1 MKLKLKNLPF
11 FGWVSMMI
19 AVILSTHLV
28 LNANPIHSD
37 NLQVSTFT
45 DTIKSLNVGDVV
57 PDIIIKKIVNDKQ
70 RSTHLSDYKD
80 VLLILDFWTTG
91 CTACIAE
98 FPKMDSLQK
107 VFGDQIKIL
116 AVTYE
121 AESHINSFFKNN
133 KYAKTTMLPSVVEDN
148 VLKKWFKHWA
158 IPHEAWIYRGKV
170 IALTGGE
177 YVTAKNIQYV
187 LDGNLPEWPVK
198 DDFKQLDDSKPLISK
213 GGFGQ
218 TVSYTV
224 ITPLRE
230 GVHDKKIISSLD
242 SNTKTRRNYFLN
254 LGILSAYKALW
265 SYLVQIP
272 LSSGSRNRLILN
284 VKDKSKYI
292 YDRALGT
299 KEEWNRKNQFCYESI
314 TPDRVGDDKK
324 QYELMIADLNRL
336 FGLDARWEKRLMKC
350 LVLTRT
356 SSADKIKS
364 KGGETILSFDKSV
377 KEFKNTPFDNLVY
390 KLNDYENNPPI
401 INETG
406 YEDPV
411 DIELKIDSWTDIK
424 TIKKVLRQYGLD
436 FKEEERELDVFVLT
450 EK

>member
-1 MKLKLKNLPF
+1 MKLILKKLSSFIRMSL
-11 FGWVSMMI
+11 MI
-19 AVILSTHLV
+19 AVVLSIHLI
-28 LNANPIHSD
+28 LNANPMPSD
-37 NLQVSTFT
+37 NLLARTFT

-57 PDIIIKKIVNDKQ
+57 PDIAIKKIVNDKH
-70 RSTHLSDYKD
+70 RSTHLSEYKD
-80 VLLILDFWTTG
+80 ILLILDFWTTG

-98 FPKMDSLQK
+98 FPKMDSLQS
-107 VFGDQIKIL
+107 VFGNQIKIL

-121 AESHINSFFKNN
+121 SESHIRSFFKNN
-133 KYAKTTMLPSVVEDN
+133 KYGKTTMLPSVVEDN
-148 VLKKWFKHWA
+148 VLNKWLKHWA
-158 IPHEAWIYRGKV
+158 IPHEAWIYKGKV

-177 YVTAKNIQYV
+177 YVTAKNIQYI
-187 LDGNLPEWPVK
+187 LDGNSPKWPVK

-218 TVSYTV
+218 TLSYTA
-224 ITPLRE
+224 ITPFRE

-254 LGILSAYKALW
+254 LAILPAYKALW

-292 YDRALGT
+292 YDWALGA
-299 KEEWNRKNQFCYESI
+299 KEEWNRKNQFCYESV
-314 TPDRVGDDKK
+314 TPDIVSDVKE
-324 QYELMIADLNRL
+324 QYKLMIADLNRL

-356 SSADKIKS
+356 SSDDKIKS
-364 KGGETILSFDKSV
+364 KGGETILSFDKAI
-377 KEFKNTPFDNLVY
+377 KEFKNTQIDNLVY
-390 KLNDYENNPPI
+390 KLNDYEDNPPI

-406 YEDPV
+406 YENPI

-424 TIKKVLRQYGLD
+424 AIQKILQRYGLD
-436 FKEEERELDVFVLT
+436 FKEEVRELDTFVLT